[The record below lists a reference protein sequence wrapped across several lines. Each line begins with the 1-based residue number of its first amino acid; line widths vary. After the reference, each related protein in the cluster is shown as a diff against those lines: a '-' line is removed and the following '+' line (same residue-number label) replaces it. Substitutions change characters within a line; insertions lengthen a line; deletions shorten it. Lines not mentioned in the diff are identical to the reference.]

1 MASYQLPVT
10 ETLVRVKGD
19 AANNY
24 SRTAGINTSYSRQAP
39 PIWGI
44 QTSLP
49 SIFLAPSIASD
60 TITPLLLQLLFPL
73 ISLILQLSWSTLI
86 WFWFVLLR
94 IFYLN
99 HVTTLVT
106 HPWRRLVL
114 MLNEQMNI
122 VKSSPFFQKAVKG
135 KGKIAWK
142 RERERGRVKWRC
154 FQSLWKGCPGR
165 GEMVWGRSTAEGSHL
180 TADESHLCS

>member
-24 SRTAGINTSYSRQAP
+24 SRTAGINTSYSRQAS

-135 KGKIAWK
+135 KGENSLEERK
-142 RERERGRVKWRC
+142 R
-154 FQSLWKGCPGR
+154 KGQ
-165 GEMVWGRSTAEGSHL
+165 GEMKVFSGSVKRL
-180 TADESHLCS
+180 SW